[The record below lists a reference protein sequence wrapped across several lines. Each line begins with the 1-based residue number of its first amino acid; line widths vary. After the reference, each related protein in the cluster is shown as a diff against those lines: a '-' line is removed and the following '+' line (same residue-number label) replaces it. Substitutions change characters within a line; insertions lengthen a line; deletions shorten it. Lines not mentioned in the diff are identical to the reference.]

1 MSNSKEKTL
10 LARYVVEDNDT
21 GLMLEDMNTSQDSP
35 IIKSI
40 LIKLIGPIKVY
51 TIEQAVYFK
60 EDLGSKLSKY
70 WSLVEQSVHIKEGV
84 RNLITREMLL

>member
-51 TIEQAVYFK
+51 TAEQAAYFK
-60 EDLGSKLSKY
+60 EDLGSKLNKY